1 VQQAPKDIPVTK
13 LLPAYTKTSSGIFS
27 YGQPN
32 LFSDLRTGLENIHK
46 IQDLDSEQQN
56 LFNFLKLV
64 VDIKYRH
71 KYGEKIEQNSGKGYS
86 TYGD

>member
-1 VQQAPKDIPVTK
+1 MQQSTDTPVTK
-13 LLPAYTKTSSGIFS
+13 LLPAHATPEPGSVKR
-27 YGQPN
+27 GQSKS
-32 LFSDLRTGLENIHK
+32 FADLQPGLENIHK
-46 IQDLDSEQQN
+46 INDLNPEQQN

-71 KYGEKIEQNSGKGYS
+71 KYGEKIEQNNGKGYS

>member
-1 VQQAPKDIPVTK
+1 MQQSPDTPVTK
-13 LLPAYTKTSSGIFS
+13 LLPARTKSEPGSVQR
-27 YGQPN
+27 GQSK
-32 LFSDLRTGLENIHK
+32 FFEDLRPGLENIHK
-46 IQDLDSEQQN
+46 IIDLNPGQQN

-86 TYGD
+86 TYDD

>member
-1 VQQAPKDIPVTK
+1 MQQSTDTPVTK
-13 LLPAYTKTSSGIFS
+13 LLPARTKSEPGSFKR
-27 YGQPN
+27 GQAKS
-32 LFSDLRTGLENIHK
+32 FADLQPGVENIHK
-46 IQDLDSEQQN
+46 INDLNPEQQN

-86 TYGD
+86 TYDD

>member
-1 VQQAPKDIPVTK
+1 VQQSTDTPVTK
-13 LLPAYTKTSSGIFS
+13 LLPARTKSETGSVKR
-27 YGQPN
+27 GQ
-32 LFSDLRTGLENIHK
+32 LKSFADLRPGLENIHK
-46 IQDLDSEQQN
+46 INDLNPDQQN

-71 KYGEKIEQNSGKGYS
+71 RYGKVIEQNSGKGYS